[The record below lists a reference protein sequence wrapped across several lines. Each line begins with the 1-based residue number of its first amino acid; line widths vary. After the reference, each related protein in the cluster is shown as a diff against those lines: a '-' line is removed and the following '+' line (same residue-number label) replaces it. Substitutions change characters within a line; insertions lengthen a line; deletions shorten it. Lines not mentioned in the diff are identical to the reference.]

1 MPETPDNC
9 LRRPWTLGHVADAL
23 HRHEARRQGSELAN
37 RKLCWVY
44 LDANWSFYRRCSPAE
59 KGQDDGVR
67 FRCVRD
73 RRLPQ
78 VGIANESDQV
88 T

>member
-1 MPETPDNC
+1 VRIEVASWC
-9 LRRPWTLGHVADAL
+9 LHL
-23 HRHEARRQGSELAN
+23 EAGFGRTNGPELAN

-59 KGQDDGVR
+59 KGQEASLRRQAQGS
-67 FRCVRD
+67 F
-73 RRLPQ
+73 RLPQ